1 MLYNELNL
9 HRVFLKVFTFN
20 ERAVKLYE
28 KLGFVTEGKM
38 REALYREGKWH
49 DMMMSI
55 LQK

>member
-1 MLYNELNL
+1 LLYNELNL

-38 REALYREGKWH
+38 REALYREGTWH